1 LTPRVSGSI
10 IRPVRLR
17 VVVVV
22 AAVGIAWSF
31 GLAGAIAGPRID
43 LATRL
48 SILTTG
54 TVRKATVGDFDE
66 DGIPDIAVVHQNGVE
81 ILRGLGSG
89 RFESSASIAT
99 TVSGLPTTLVA
110 TDLNHDGHLDLVMP
124 GQSGGAVTVLLGDGR
139 GDFTGPAD
147 YGTALPSE
155 NLAVAD
161 LNGDTYPDVAMAPPD
176 TNIVDI
182 FPGDGEGRFLAAP
195 TVITIPTYSPHGAD
209 IVARDFNGDG
219 KTDLVIGVGS
229 VLFLPGDGLG
239 GFGTPVFSFSPGSL
253 GLTSAD
259 FDGDGVPDL
268 ATHGHLSGGGGW
280 VMHGTGDGHFIL
292 GSELYVPNV
301 RDAEITSGDLNGDGR
316 PDVAVSGHS
325 NPIIVFLATGPMQFG
340 AGVPYEAAYGGSSDT
355 LAIADFDQDGRQ
367 DLMVGSGGIDLS
379 ILRGDG
385 LGRFPMETFL
395 GFPSLVAD
403 IGATDFDGDGMPDLA
418 VLDGPAVSTCS
429 GPQPGTIDCGA
440 SMQVQVRPGTGQ
452 ALFGPSISSPARCAP
467 TALAIADF
475 NRDGRPDVA
484 TANRGARGSAGV
496 CYAASLSVL
505 AGDGHG
511 QLVPFVDLPVPNQP
525 DDLVPGDFDEDGI
538 PDLAVAFANAGLV
551 AVYRLAP
558 GPALVPAATWIAPAS
573 PGFLAAGDLDGDGHL
588 DLAVAIS
595 NGEVAV
601 LRGDG
606 DGLILPAAE
615 CAPGPGGGTGP
626 VSIGDFDGDGR
637 REIAATGTKSV
648 RVMQVAG
655 TGTACATSF
664 EIAIPAGA
672 QGLGTRDLNGDGL
685 DDLFV
690 ADGFG
695 HVSTVASASLP
706 PWKADDLYGI
716 NGARAV
722 AIDDFDSD
730 GLPDVAVASPLIG
743 PYNRSVAV
751 VRNITPAAAHLTLRV
766 AGRLLTDEMS
776 MDGPGMA
783 AGGAAS
789 TLFWTGV
796 LGATGYDIVRGSL
809 AALRTGGGDFTSA
822 VDDCLANDLPA
833 TVIDASDVPTAGDGW
848 WFLTRP
854 LFPAGPGSYD
864 GEDPGQLGSR
874 DAQLAASSL
883 ACP

>member
-22 AAVGIAWSF
+22 AVVWIAWSF
-31 GLAGAIAGPRID
+31 GLAAAIAGPRID

-48 SILTTG
+48 SIRTTG
-54 TVRKATVGDFDE
+54 EVRGAGVGDFDE
-66 DGIPDIAVVHQNGVE
+66 DGIPDIAVVHPTGVE

-89 RFESSASIAT
+89 RFESSTSIT
-99 TVSGLPTTLVA
+99 TTPTSLPAQVIA
-110 TDLNHDGHLDLVMP
+110 TDLNHDGHLDLVMTGLYP
-124 GQSGGAVTVLLGDGR
+124 AAVTVLLGNGL
-139 GDFTGPAD
+139 GDFGTPAS
-147 YGTALPSE
+147 YGTAPWSSSS
-155 NLAVAD
+155 LAVAD
-161 LNGDTYPDVAMAPPD
+161 LNGDTHPDIAVAVAH
-176 TNIVDI
+176 TYTVDI
-182 FPGDGEGRFLAAP
+182 FSGNGEGGFLAAS
-195 TVITIPTYSPHGAD
+195 TVITIPGYVEPGTGIIAG
-209 IVARDFNGDG
+209 DFNDDG
-219 KTDLVIGVGS
+219 KTDLVLGTGIV
-229 VLFLPGDGLG
+229 FIPGDGLG
-239 GFGTPVFSFSPGSL
+239 GYGTPVITQGFGSW
-253 GLTSAD
+253 GFTSAD

-268 ATHGHLSGGGGW
+268 ASLLAGSIRLL
-280 VMHGTGDGHFIL
+280 HGTGDGHFTFAA
-292 GSELYVPNV
+292 ELFAPHVARN
-301 RDAEITSGDLNGDGR
+301 DQELASGDLNGDGR

-355 LAIADFDQDGRQ
+355 LGIADFDQDGRQ

-403 IGATDFDGDGMPDLA
+403 IGAADFDGDGMPDLA

-429 GPQPGTIDCGA
+429 GPLPGTIDCGA

-511 QLVPFVDLPVPNQP
+511 QLVTFVDLPVPNQP
-525 DDLVPGDFDEDGI
+525 DDLVTGDFDEDGI

-551 AVYRLAP
+551 AVYRLGP

-573 PGFLAAGDLDGDGHL
+573 PGFLATGDLDGDGHL

-601 LRGDG
+601 LRGNG
-606 DGLILPAAE
+606 AGLILPAAE

-648 RVMQVAG
+648 RVMQVAAMA
-655 TGTACATSF
+655 TSCATSF

-685 DDLFV
+685 DDLLV

-695 HVSTVASASLP
+695 YVSTVASASLP
-706 PWKADDLYGI
+706 PSTADDLYGI

-730 GLPDVAVASPLIG
+730 GLPDVAVAGPLLG

-766 AGRLLTDEMS
+766 AGPLLTDEMS

-833 TVIDASDVPTAGDGW
+833 TVIDASDVPNAGDGW
-848 WFLTRP
+848 WFLARP
-854 LFPAGPGSYD
+854 LSPAGPGSYD
-864 GEDPGQLGSR
+864 GEGPGQVGSR